1 MFNRKAYKDIAKK
14 QLKGRMTTPVL
25 ATLFSFAIIA
35 IFGLPNTIPTFKNL
49 ASSFTNPGNF
59 FTFNHFENG
68 NSFSQNFSYSAP
80 QSGTNVSFLFTVIS
94 MCIEGVLTMAA
105 CYLFI
110 ILSHTTSKQTF
121 GTYIKGFSFWLKGFL
136 GMLWYSLWVFLWTLL
151 FIVPGIV
158 KSFAYSQM
166 FFILAE
172 YPNIGVRK
180 AMQISKTMTKGN
192 KGDLF
197 VMCLSFIG
205 WEILAGL
212 TLEIGALWL
221 KPYEAMS
228 FTNAYHAMKA
238 HAIQAGD
245 LTEEDFIN
253 K

>member
-1 MFNRKAYKDIAKK
+1 
-14 QLKGRMTTPVL
+14 
-25 ATLFSFAIIA
+25 
-35 IFGLPNTIPTFKNL
+35 
-49 ASSFTNPGNF
+49 
-59 FTFNHFENG
+59 
-68 NSFSQNFSYSAP
+68 
-80 QSGTNVSFLFTVIS
+80 
-94 MCIEGVLTMAA
+94 
-105 CYLFI
+105 
-110 ILSHTTSKQTF
+110 
-121 GTYIKGFSFWLKGFL
+121 
-136 GMLWYSLWVFLWTLL
+136 MLWYSLWVFLWTLL

-158 KSFAYSQM
+158 KAFSYSQM

-172 YPNIGVRK
+172 YPDIGVRK

-205 WEILAGL
+205 WEILAAL
-212 TLEIGALWL
+212 TCEIGSLWL
-221 KPYEAMS
+221 RPYETMS